1 MMGSSEEK
9 FESYTKALQV
19 SDTPCKIKESFAD
32 YLPGFNNAV
41 LQTRRKITIH

>member
-19 SDTPCKIKESFAD
+19 SDTPCKIK
-32 YLPGFNNAV
+32 V
-41 LQTRRKITIH
+41 LIEHKLRRTKLFSQVFFIKI